1 MQNITVKKADG
12 TTTVV
17 FVAKRPSGANTPA
30 LYMADAESPV
40 AAFRSTLTIADRRS
54 ANSKGAQR
62 VEINFTR
69 PVTQVINGVVTQ
81 VGSVPI
87 ALQATV
93 PSTLA
98 DAEISEAVSQCVNL
112 LASADVLAIL
122 KSGYAP
128 RS

>member
-1 MQNITVKKADG
+1 MNNITVKKADG

-17 FVAKRPSGANTPA
+17 FVAKRPSGANAPA
-30 LYMADAESPV
+30 LYMADSENTV
-40 AAFRSTLTIADRRS
+40 AAFRSTLTVQDRRS
-54 ANSKGAQR
+54 SNSKGAQR

-69 PVTQVINGVVTQ
+69 PVTQVIGGVTTL
-81 VGSVPI
+81 VGSIPV

-98 DAEISEAVSQCVNL
+98 DSEIAEAMVQATNL
-112 LASADVLAIL
+112 LSSADIIAVL